1 MVDGDVEDP
10 VLSECAE
17 EIRAEVH
24 DRVRAGHGD
33 PAAVVQDLYWDW
45 APVIDN
51 DLGCEELTALLERA
65 TAGEVAAMRAE
76 QDTWPPVTDCDRLD
90 EALAA
95 VARGGVLVLR
105 YLQDG
110 DEVLD
115 ERRRAREEGRQFRG
129 TVSLHAKAVHAAV
142 RTGILDVEFSAEQHG
157 GQRGFGEELV
167 RTFRDH
173 GLDAT
178 WDRGKGVRSRTLQVA
193 LTWQRR
199 LPGPGSG
206 GA

>member
-1 MVDGDVEDP
+1 MIDSNVEDP
-10 VLSECAE
+10 MLSDCAE
-17 EIRAEVH
+17 EILAEVR

-33 PAAVVQDLYWDW
+33 PATVVQDLYWEW

-51 DLGCEELTALLERA
+51 APGCDELTALLERA
-65 TAGEVAAMRAE
+65 VAGEVAALRAE

-95 VARGGVLVLR
+95 VARDGVLVLP
-105 YLQDG
+105 YLEDG

-115 ERRRAREEGRQFRG
+115 ELRRAREEGRQLRG
-129 TVSLHAKAVHAAV
+129 TVVLNAKAVHAAV
-142 RTGILDVEFSAEQHG
+142 STGVLDVEFSAEQHG

-167 RTFRDH
+167 QTFRDH

-199 LPGPGSG
+199 LPESGPVG
-206 GA
+206 